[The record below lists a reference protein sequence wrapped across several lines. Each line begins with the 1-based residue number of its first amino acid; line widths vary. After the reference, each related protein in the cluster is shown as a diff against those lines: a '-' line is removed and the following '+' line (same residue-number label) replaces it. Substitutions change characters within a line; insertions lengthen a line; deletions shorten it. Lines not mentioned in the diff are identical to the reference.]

1 MSNELIEKIVDK
13 ISIPIK
19 KYKKPISNIKE
30 LKEKTIGE
38 SRSVREPEEE
48 FTSSYLVKNNITNF
62 KTNLESIKEDILR
75 MNTRG
80 TNYTSLPN
88 KEKELVKKLKEDE
101 EIVDI
106 TLASVFRWFGSHV
119 GNRQIKQLMEDYD
132 SFMEE
137 KYGGH
142 KL

>member
-80 TNYTSLPN
+80 SRKN
-88 KEKELVKKLKEDE
+88 KSRKSKTVRIKK
-101 EIVDI
+101 
-106 TLASVFRWFGSHV
+106 A
-119 GNRQIKQLMEDYD
+119 
-132 SFMEE
+132 
-137 KYGGH
+137 
-142 KL
+142 